1 MIVPSKIIAP
11 AEGIAVHNVLD
22 TKDEPIPEGYESF
35 LDYWEKES
43 GQDCPSKCQA
53 IELHITADGSIADTS
68 DLVGAHVRIDGKDCP
83 DDYAWIVPLCKH
95 CNNDGNTSSIYMPDG
110 TIFIPVRMAKKHKT
124 AGSN

>member
-43 GQDCPSKCQA
+43 GQACPSECQA
-53 IELHITADGSIADTS
+53 IDWHITANGAIADKT
-68 DLVGAHVRIDGKDCP
+68 DIVGAHVRIDTIPCP

-95 CNNDGNTSSIYMPDG
+95 CNNDGNTSSIYMPAG
-110 TIFIPVRMAKKHKT
+110 TIFIPVKMAKKHKT

>member
-43 GQDCPSKCQA
+43 GQACPSECQA
-53 IELHITADGSIADTS
+53 IDWHITANGAIADKT
-68 DLVGAHVRIDGKDCP
+68 DIVGAHVRIDTLPCP

-95 CNNDGNTSSIYMPDG
+95 CNNDGNTSSIYMPAG

>member
-1 MIVPSKIIAP
+1 MIVPSIIIAP

-43 GQDCPSKCQA
+43 GQACPSECQA
-53 IELHITADGSIADTS
+53 IDWHITANGAIADKT
-68 DLVGAHVRIDGKDCP
+68 DIVGAHVRIDTIPCP

-95 CNNDGNTSSIYMPDG
+95 CNNDGNTSSIYMPAG

>member
-35 LDYWEKES
+35 WDYWEKKS
-43 GQDCPSKCQA
+43 GQACPSKCQA

-68 DLVGAHVRIDGKDCP
+68 DLVGAHV
-83 DDYAWIVPLCKH
+83 
-95 CNNDGNTSSIYMPDG
+95 N
-110 TIFIPVRMAKKHKT
+110 
-124 AGSN
+124 

>member
-1 MIVPSKIIAP
+1 MIVPSKIIAL

-43 GQDCPSKCQA
+43 GQACPSECQA
-53 IELHITADGSIADTS
+53 IDWHITANGAIADKT
-68 DLVGAHVRIDGKDCP
+68 DIVGAHVRIDTIPCP

-95 CNNDGNTSSIYMPDG
+95 CNNDDNTLSIYLPSG
-110 TIFIPVRMAKKHKT
+110 SIFIPVKMTKKHKT

>member
-43 GQDCPSKCQA
+43 GQACPSECQA
-53 IELHITADGSIADTS
+53 IDWHITANGAIADKT
-68 DLVGAHVRIDGKDCP
+68 DIVGAHVSIDTMPCP

-95 CNNDGNTSSIYMPDG
+95 CNNDDNTLSIYLPSG
-110 TIFIPVRMAKKHKT
+110 SIFIPVKMTKKHKT
-124 AGSN
+124 AGIT

>member
-43 GQDCPSKCQA
+43 GQACPSECQA
-53 IELHITADGSIADTS
+53 IDWHITANGAIADKT
-68 DLVGAHVRIDGKDCP
+68 DIVGAHVRIDTIPCP

-95 CNNDGNTSSIYMPDG
+95 CNNDGNTSSIYMPAG

>member
-43 GQDCPSKCQA
+43 GQACPSECQA
-53 IELHITADGSIADTS
+53 IDWHITANGAIADKT
-68 DLVGAHVRIDGKDCP
+68 DIVGAHVRIDTIHCP

-95 CNNDGNTSSIYMPDG
+95 CNNDGNTSSIYMPAG

>member
-11 AEGIAVHNVLD
+11 AEGIGVHNVLD

-35 LDYWEKES
+35 LDYWEKKS
-43 GQDCPSKCQA
+43 GQACPSQCQA
-53 IELHITADGSIADTS
+53 IELHITADWSIADTS

-95 CNNDGNTSSIYMPDG
+95 CNNDGNTSSIYMPAG

>member
-35 LDYWEKES
+35 LDYWEKKS
-43 GQDCPSKCQA
+43 GQACPSECQA
-53 IELHITADGSIADTS
+53 IELHITADGSIAYTS
-68 DLVGAHVRIDGKDCP
+68 ALVVAHVRIDGTDCP